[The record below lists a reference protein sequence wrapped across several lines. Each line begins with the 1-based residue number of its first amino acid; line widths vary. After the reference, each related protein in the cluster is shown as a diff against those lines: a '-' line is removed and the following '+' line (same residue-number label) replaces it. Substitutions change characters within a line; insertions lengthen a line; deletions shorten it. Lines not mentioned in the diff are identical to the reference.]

1 MGQGHL
7 PAALIP
13 MAARFARC
21 LALGF
26 VALAW
31 CALPVHAQNEG
42 PNVHDLHT
50 SNLRLQWEERW
61 FAKWAVA
68 DAERRA
74 TMGNFLESLRSVC
87 EPLDAMPSWGA
98 LGVANEVFAGA
109 APLELLDA
117 TPDAVLRLQALA
129 LDLRA
134 TPGAFVARAADEP
147 KERMTVRVEPLFEL
161 SAALPVTARL
171 LWVSPAGE
179 KQLAREE
186 FVESA
191 FFMGAG
197 FDLFVRAPHSAP
209 GMWQLVLE
217 LVAESA
223 PTQRSKPVLVPCVT
237 TTETAFAPAK
247 LLVESGYRVLGGL
260 DRFADD
266 WMQDWAAGRPLERPK
281 KGLRAG
287 GLVLGAFDGLWPAP
301 LFAGTRGDAWR
312 DAIDLELY
320 GALPGGTMSF
330 DGAYQPSL
338 DSVHNVLARLPQ
350 DGPRVLVLRGNSVLL
365 NQLEVLQQGPQDLD
379 ALVIVS
385 SDWRPTAAHPK
396 LPTLVLTPNPACQKA
411 LETLQPELVWVQ
423 RLERSVFLSELE
435 LPALVAAFLDQHV
448 VTESGDD
455 G

>member
-1 MGQGHL
+1 MIRRM
-7 PAALIP
+7 ALV
-13 MAARFARC
+13 
-21 LALGF
+21 LATLIGC
-26 VALAW
+26 VV
-31 CALPVHAQNEG
+31 PVYAQNDG
-42 PNVHDLHT
+42 PDLHDLHT

-61 FAKWAVA
+61 FAQWAAA

-74 TMGNFLESLRSVC
+74 TMADLLESLRSVG
-87 EPLDAMPSWGA
+87 EPLDALPSWGA

-109 APLELLDA
+109 APLELLDS
-117 TPDAVLRLQALA
+117 TPGSILRLQALA

-134 TPGAFVARAADEP
+134 TPGAFVARASDAP

-161 SAALPVTARL
+161 SAALPATARL
-171 LWVSPAGE
+171 FWISPEGE
-179 KQLAREE
+179 EQLAREE

-197 FDLFVRAPHSAP
+197 FELYLRAPHSEP

-217 LVAESA
+217 LASEGAELA
-223 PTQRSKPVLVPCVT
+223 RSEPVLVPCVAS
-237 TTETAFAPAK
+237 TETAFVPAK
-247 LLVESGYRVLGGL
+247 VLVDSGYRVLGGL
-260 DRFADD
+260 DRTAND
-266 WMQDWAAGRPLERPK
+266 WMRDWAAGRPLERQK
-281 KGLRAG
+281 ESLGAG

-301 LFAGTRGDAWR
+301 LFAGTRGAAWR
-312 DAIDLELY
+312 DAMDLELY
-320 GALPGGTMSF
+320 GALPGGTMSL

-338 DSVHNVLARLPQ
+338 DSVHNVLARLPK

-385 SDWRPTAAHPK
+385 SEWRPTAAHPK

-435 LPALVAAFLDQHV
+435 LPGLVAAFLADHV
-448 VTESGDD
+448 TTASATTAPESGA
-455 G
+455 GG

>member
-1 MGQGHL
+1 
-7 PAALIP
+7 
-13 MAARFARC
+13 
-21 LALGF
+21 
-26 VALAW
+26 
-31 CALPVHAQNEG
+31 
-42 PNVHDLHT
+42 
-50 SNLRLQWEERW
+50 
-61 FAKWAVA
+61 
-68 DAERRA
+68 
-74 TMGNFLESLRSVC
+74 
-87 EPLDAMPSWGA
+87 
-98 LGVANEVFAGA
+98 
-109 APLELLDA
+109 
-117 TPDAVLRLQALA
+117 
-129 LDLRA
+129 
-134 TPGAFVARAADEP
+134 
-147 KERMTVRVEPLFEL
+147 
-161 SAALPVTARL
+161 
-171 LWVSPAGE
+171 
-179 KQLAREE
+179 
-186 FVESA
+186 
-191 FFMGAG
+191 MGAG

-266 WMQDWAAGRPLERPK
+266 WMQDWAAGRPLERPQ

-320 GALPGGTMSF
+320 GALPGGTMSL
-330 DGAYQPSL
+330 DGAYQQSL

-350 DGPRVLVLRGNSVLL
+350 DGPRVLVLRGHSVLL